1 MAGSGL
7 DNLHSLLVYIEQGR
21 SSTGTTLTFT
31 TASTSGIT
39 WKAKVTQIECSRWV
53 SNLFSIHFSFTFQ
66 SSKFTSSSFCNW
78 NETSNVFLNVSMQS
92 HELPLCC
99 NSKQMGAK
107 YALLFQLTKLFE
119 II

>member
-66 SSKFTSSSFCNW
+66 SSALFATGMKPQMFF
-78 NETSNVFLNVSMQS
+78 NVYMLS
-92 HELPLCC
+92 HDLPFYC
-99 NSKQMGAK
+99 NSKEMGANN
-107 YALLFQLTKLFE
+107 ALLFHLTNLFKVL
-119 II
+119 

>member
-1 MAGSGL
+1 MFTSCDFTQLCIQFSGMQIPGSGL

-66 SSKFTSSSFCNW
+66 SSALFATGMK
-78 NETSNVFLNVSMQS
+78 
-92 HELPLCC
+92 P
-99 NSKQMGAK
+99 QM
-107 YALLFQLTKLFE
+107 FF
-119 II
+119 